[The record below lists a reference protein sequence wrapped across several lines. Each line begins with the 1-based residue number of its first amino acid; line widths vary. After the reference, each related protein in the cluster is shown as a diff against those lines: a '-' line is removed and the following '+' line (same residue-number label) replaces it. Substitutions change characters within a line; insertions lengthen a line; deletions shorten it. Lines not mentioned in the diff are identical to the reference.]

1 MKRTLSFLFTAT
13 LLLLLWSCQE
23 KPKKETRSELLPGE
37 VNVPGYPVPIITSVV
52 DTACSESTG
61 CPSNGADCVTKD
73 FTVQKDTL
81 YYLTVHYDNGDTI
94 HASCRACG
102 TIYQGNTVVMHRV
115 TACPTGGPW
124 VDFENLKPGV
134 TYTLSVCLQRCP
146 STEKCICGKD
156 AFAEAIVSMR
166 RVFD

>member
-1 MKRTLSFLFTAT
+1 MKRALSFLFAAT
-13 LLLLLWSCQE
+13 LFLLLWSCQE
-23 KPKKETRSELLPGE
+23 KPKNETRSDLLPGE
-37 VNVPGYPVPIITSVV
+37 VNVPGYPVPIITSVM
-52 DTACSESTG
+52 DTTCSEATD
-61 CPSNGADCVTKD
+61 CPSKGADCVTKD

-81 YYLTVHYDNGDTI
+81 YYLTVRFDNGDTI

-102 TIYQGNTVVMHRV
+102 TVYQGNTVVMHRV

-124 VDFENLKPGV
+124 VDFGNLKPGV

-146 STEKCICGKD
+146 NTPKCDCGKY
-156 AFAEAIVSMR
+156 AFAEAIVSIR

>member
-1 MKRTLSFLFTAT
+1 MKRAISGLFTAT
-13 LLLLLWSCQE
+13 LFLLLWSCQE
-23 KPKKETRSELLPGE
+23 RPKNETGSGLFSGE
-37 VNVPGYPVPIITSVV
+37 VNVPGYAVPIITSVM
-52 DTACSESTG
+52 DTTCSESTA
-61 CPSNGADCVTKD
+61 CPSKGGDCVTKD

-81 YYLTVHYDNGDTI
+81 YYLTVRYDNGDTI

-102 TIYQGNTVVMHRV
+102 TVYQGNTVVMHRV

-124 VDFENLKPGV
+124 VDFGNLKPGV

-146 STEKCICGKD
+146 KTEKCNCGKD
-156 AFAEAIVSMR
+156 AFAEAIVSLR

>member
-1 MKRTLSFLFTAT
+1 MKRAPSLFFTAT
-13 LLLLLWSCQE
+13 LFLLLWSCQE
-23 KPKKETRSELLPGE
+23 KTKKEAGSGLLPGE
-37 VNVPGYPVPIITSVV
+37 VNVPGYHVPIITSVV
-52 DTACSESTG
+52 DTTCSESTD
-61 CPSNGADCVTKD
+61 CPSKGADCVTKD

-81 YYLTVHYDNGDTI
+81 YYITVRYDNGDTI

-102 TIYQGNTVVMHRV
+102 TVYQGNTVVLHRV
-115 TACPTGGPW
+115 TPCPTGGPW
-124 VDFENLKPGV
+124 VDFGNLKPGV

-146 STEKCICGKD
+146 NTEKCNCGKG